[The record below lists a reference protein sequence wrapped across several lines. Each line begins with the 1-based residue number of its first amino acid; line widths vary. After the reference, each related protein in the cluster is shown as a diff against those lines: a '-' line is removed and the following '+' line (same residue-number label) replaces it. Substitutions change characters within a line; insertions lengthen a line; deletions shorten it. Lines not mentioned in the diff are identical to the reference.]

1 MPEDDPYTRF
11 VTVRAKPPPLTSGD
25 TLHWDGM
32 SAMSRS
38 VECTPLSEPV
48 AHAAVPA
55 QSPPATDPRGSP
67 AVPTRDIC
75 LLPPSPALA
84 INWVAEAACLTFFL

>member
-11 VTVRAKPPPLTSGD
+11 VTVRAKPPPLTSGA

-38 VECTPLSEPV
+38 LWRMLTCRRSGRRQLTPE
-48 AHAAVPA
+48 
-55 QSPPATDPRGSP
+55 
-67 AVPTRDIC
+67 
-75 LLPPSPALA
+75 PALPCRRW
-84 INWVAEAACLTFFL
+84 IYVFFPRPQHS